1 MRVFVF
7 SDLHDE
13 EVTFESLRK
22 KYAESDAGFDL
33 VFILGD
39 TTNDSPK
46 FLEEVVSSSK
56 NCFFI
61 PGNNEPESAIQR
73 VLSSRGYIHCK
84 RVSLPNGLNIVG
96 FGKSNITP
104 FGTPGELSE
113 EEIYSQMRS
122 LPIDSN
128 TILLLHVP
136 PLGFFDEVNGPRG
149 SQHIGSSSVLQI
161 IEEKKPFVVFCGH
174 VHENEGVAMIDN
186 TYVIKVPAAKLG
198 KYGIA
203 EIDDKTRKVSAG
215 FFSLKGVNNQITQ

>member
-136 PLGFFDEVNGPRG
+136 PLGFF
-149 SQHIGSSSVLQI
+149 GSSSVLQI

>member
-1 MRVFVF
+1 MRIFVF

-22 KYAESDAGFDL
+22 KCAEENCDF

-46 FLEEVVSSSK
+46 FLEEVVSSPK

-61 PGNNEPESAIQR
+61 PGNNEPVNAIQR
-73 VLSSRGYIHCK
+73 VSSSCGYIHCK
-84 RVSLPNGLNIVG
+84 RVELAGGLNVVG
-96 FGKSNITP
+96 FGKSNVTP

-113 EEIYSQMRS
+113 EEIYVQMRS
-122 LPIDSN
+122 LPIDRN

-136 PLGFFDEVNGPRG
+136 PLGFFDEVKSPRGSG
-149 SQHIGSSSVLQI
+149 SQHIGSESVLKI

-174 VHENEGVAMIDN
+174 VHELEGIAMLGKTHI
-186 TYVIKVPAAKLG
+186 IKVPSAKFG
-198 KYGIA
+198 KYCIA
-203 EIDDKTRKVSAG
+203 EIDDKTRKVSAE
-215 FFSLKGVNNQITQ
+215 FFSLDRSQ